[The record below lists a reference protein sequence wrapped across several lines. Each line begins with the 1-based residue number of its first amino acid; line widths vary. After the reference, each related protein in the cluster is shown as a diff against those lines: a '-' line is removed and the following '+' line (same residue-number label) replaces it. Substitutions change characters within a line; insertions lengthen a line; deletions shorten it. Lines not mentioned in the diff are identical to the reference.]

1 MPRARSPSRAWMASR
16 HGEEQL
22 TPLLPKGAQL
32 HHVVSLRLWVLLRG
46 WITSEQLWCR
56 RLWRGDGRAGQGLA
70 GGPRVNP
77 ARKGASNLP
86 HQSSPLPLPTGL
98 PAHPDAHLPLQVPSL
113 HPAHHLL
120 NLHLLSHV
128 PEAHQCRQGEPG
140 LGVRKKAGLL
150 ASAEIRKYFSR
161 TARSSVKPHPCP
173 LSWSPSLSLPP
184 WLTPT
189 VSSSFS
195 QESFLGF
202 FTKRAVSGN

>member
-1 MPRARSPSRAWMASR
+1 MASR

-77 ARKGASNLP
+77 ARKGANNLP

-98 PAHPDAHLPLQVPSL
+98 PASSSDTGSGRYGSGDKGPRQILGEGQGVSMSSTQGTQGACSLVPPPVPRHCSL
-113 HPAHHLL
+113 GEETQETLL
-120 NLHLLSHV
+120 GKELLTVGVS
-128 PEAHQCRQGEPG
+128 QGG
-140 LGVRKKAGLL
+140 RDRLGDQDKGQGWGFTELRAVLL
-150 ASAEIRKYFSR
+150 KYFRISAE
-161 TARSSVKPHPCP
+161 ASSPAFF
-173 LSWSPSLSLPP
+173 
-184 WLTPT
+184 LTPRPG
-189 VSSSFS
+189 SP
-195 QESFLGF
+195 
-202 FTKRAVSGN
+202 